1 MSTIFGAPVE
11 LRSVEVLPGRDAFV
25 VGLAGPNDEELR
37 LEMPAWTVHQLM
49 RLLPRLDAALTQ
61 ACAPTTA
68 TLIAHPVVQWSVQ
81 RAAAGDA
88 LTLSVQ
94 SDRRVR
100 AAFLLEADAARA
112 IHAALGQAI
121 EALSARADRAAA

>member
-1 MSTIFGAPVE
+1 MSTMFGAPVE

-25 VGLAGPNDEELR
+25 VGLAGPNEEELR

-49 RLLPRLDAALTQ
+49 RLLPRLDAALTR
-61 ACAPTTA
+61 AHDPAAPA
-68 TLIAHPVVQWSVQ
+68 QIAHPVVQWSLQ
-81 RAAAGDA
+81 HAAAGDA
-88 LTLSVQ
+88 LTLSVR

-100 AAFLLEADAARA
+100 SAFLLEPDDARA
-112 IHAALGQAI
+112 IHAALGRAI